1 MPGLTELL
9 DDAVGRV
16 VPGFDPGDVS
26 SRARRRHRAVRV
38 RRAIA
43 GVVVLALVTGAAV
56 LVTRGG
62 GTTRIT
68 TPVTPPSRGVFPDT
82 TRTVLALSDG
92 YDGATF
98 VDLDHR
104 IAVRRPIDGERAG
117 DQPYRLTR
125 VGNALVVG
133 WGDVYAAPLDGGPS
147 KLLGHATYYVPAAD
161 AGAVW
166 LIDYSGGAIGQ
177 GTSTFREVDR
187 AGRVLVETP
196 GPDVSLGYPAIGIPG
211 GIAFETEQGVALWNA
226 ASGQVTAT
234 LGSVPRLPTFVSD
247 SHGDLLAWCETTCD
261 LFHITRLAPS
271 GPVDLPILPPHQTT
285 FDARAARFSP
295 DGGLLATTGGGW
307 ITLVDTAT
315 GAPRNS
321 FRTQA
326 VAPSGLPPYLEWS
339 SDGKRLFF
347 TAYSYVENTTTVGE
361 YVLAT
366 GETHV
371 TTLPFGGA
379 LQGTALSHHD
389 ARALCARTGAASACV
404 PPTVQPSGRKS
415 PCGFKF

>member
-9 DDAVGRV
+9 DDAVGPRRPRLRPRRRLV
-16 VPGFDPGDVS
+16 A
-26 SRARRRHRAVRV
+26 RARRRHRAVRV

-43 GVVVLALVTGAAV
+43 GVVVLALVTGAAL
-56 LVTRGG
+56 LVTRGD

-125 VGNALVVG
+125 VGNSLVVG

-196 GPDVSLGYPAIGIPG
+196 GPDASLGYPAIGIPG

-261 LFHITRLAPS
+261 LFHVTRLAPS

-285 FDARAARFSP
+285 FDARAAAVLSRWRSP
-295 DGGLLATTGGGW
+295 RDDGRRLDHLGRHRDRRAAQLVPHPGGRP
-307 ITLVDTAT
+307 VR
-315 GAPRNS
+315 P
-321 FRTQA
+321 
-326 VAPSGLPPYLEWS
+326 
-339 SDGKRLFF
+339 
-347 TAYSYVENTTTVGE
+347 
-361 YVLAT
+361 
-366 GETHV
+366 
-371 TTLPFGGA
+371 
-379 LQGTALSHHD
+379 TALPRVVVRREATLLHRVLVHGEHD
-389 ARALCARTGAASACV
+389 DGRRVRARDG
-404 PPTVQPSGRKS
+404 
-415 PCGFKF
+415 